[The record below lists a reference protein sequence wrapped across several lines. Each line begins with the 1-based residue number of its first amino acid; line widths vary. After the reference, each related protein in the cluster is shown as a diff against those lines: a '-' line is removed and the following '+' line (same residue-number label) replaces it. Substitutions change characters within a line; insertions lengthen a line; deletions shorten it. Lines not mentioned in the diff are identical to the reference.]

1 MRWSV
6 NIYVERSKKPGAHPL
21 VRAPVRPGVGRRRPG
36 QLLAGALVHELEH
49 PDHRP
54 GAARGADDDGQPV
67 PMQPARLGGA
77 LLAAP
82 AFGQHCRGADFCTGE
97 RARPAGHQLGCAAA
111 CAVCLASTFYY
122 APWSLAGVAAGFMA
136 LLVRV
141 IKNCFEQAV
150 RMKDELDY
158 TI

>member
-1 MRWSV
+1 
-6 NIYVERSKKPGAHPL
+6 
-21 VRAPVRPGVGRRRPG
+21 
-36 QLLAGALVHELEH
+36 
-49 PDHRP
+49 
-54 GAARGADDDGQPV
+54 
-67 PMQPARLGGA
+67 MQPARLGGA

-82 AFGQHCRGADFCTGE
+82 AFGQHCRGADLCTGE
-97 RARPAGHQLGCAAA
+97 VRALRAISWCCAAA

>member
-1 MRWSV
+1 MMVSLYLCSLPAWAALYWLHRLLGSIAAGQIFV
-6 NIYVERSKKPGAHPL
+6 PEN
-21 VRAPVRPGVGRRRPG
+21 VRA
-36 QLLAGALVHELEH
+36 L
-49 PDHRP
+49 
-54 GAARGADDDGQPV
+54 
-67 PMQPARLGGA
+67 
-77 LLAAP
+77 
-82 AFGQHCRGADFCTGE
+82 
-97 RARPAGHQLGCAAA
+97 RAISWCCAAA